1 MVNNMDCGNNIDLIT
16 IDLCKALD
24 SIPHD
29 KLSHKLSKYGM
40 IGKTLNWIS
49 SFLNNRVFNVFLNS
63 EYPSSRPVL
72 SSVPQGSCSGPYLYA
87 ELGTRLKWARP
98 RPRPRHM
105 LQDQDETETF
115 VLKARRDETKT
126 QNYQDKTQDI
136 LLLYYSLHH
145 VIAQNNVI
153 YCFLLQAIWL

>member
-1 MVNNMDCGNNIDLIT
+1 MF
-16 IDLCKALD
+16 
-24 SIPHD
+24 
-29 KLSHKLSKYGM
+29 
-40 IGKTLNWIS
+40 
-49 SFLNNRVFNVFLNS
+49 FLRFAPIN
-63 EYPSSRPVL
+63 PP
-72 SSVPQGSCSGPYLYA
+72 

-115 VLKARRDETKT
+115 VLKARRGETKT